1 MNFSEQLKSVENDIS
16 IKNYFENKDLL
27 QFIKTYMQVDSLIGN
42 KGEIEPIKIADKLSQ
57 IHDAINLINSNFK
70 QQLYECLGN
79 VTNND
84 IRKMI
89 NEIYNNKDD
98 NLKNTLEHFSN
109 SLTNMNSQNLN
120 EFDRKTIGIIQNMQN
135 TFNSSLDSHNITHK
149 INSIDSVLSALH
161 NTFTNNSSKKGEMT
175 ENILF
180 NNLIKAFANC
190 EVLNTSQIPNSGDI
204 MIRKENKPDI
214 LIDSKNFQNNV
225 PKIDLEKFYR
235 DCELNNCSGILCNVN
250 NGIANKDNFQVDIQ
264 DSRIYVYIANHEFDN
279 TLFQLAVKIIYNINE
294 IIKKNKTNVIEID
307 KELFER
313 IKIEFNFF
321 LQTFKQHI
329 STIKQNVNSLEQ
341 LAMNQLEQF
350 FKRSNF
356 NDLKPFS
363 CGSCGAGYESAKAL
377 KNHMLKKHDIK
388 LPSKKGRKPKA
399 DSDSG
404 TESDNHNDPTNLPK
418 KATKIKK
425 VKATESPETVPESP
439 PEPKRVQV
447 GCGTHALM
455 KRRAAEA
462 EAKTESI
469 ETESSESAKT
479 ESNVQETGSA
489 PEPKIEEKIPHL
501 LTF

>member
-1 MNFSEQLKSVENDIS
+1 MNFAEQLQIIQNDTL
-16 IKNYFENKDLL
+16 IKNYFEDRDLVH
-27 QFIKTYMQVDSLIGN
+27 FIKTYMQVDSLIGN
-42 KGEIEPIKIADKLSQ
+42 KGDLEPFKITNQLTQ
-57 IHDAINLINSNFK
+57 IQESINAINMSLK

-79 VTNND
+79 VTNNE

-89 NEIYNNKDD
+89 TEIYNNKDE
-98 NLKNTLEHFSN
+98 NLKNTLDNFVN
-109 SLTNMNSQNLN
+109 SLANINSQNLN
-120 EFDRKTIGIIQNMQN
+120 EFDRKTICIIQNMQSAFN
-135 TFNSSLDSHNITHK
+135 TSLDSHNITHK
-149 INSIDSVLSALH
+149 INSIDTVLGALH

-180 NNLIKAFANC
+180 NNLIKAFSNC
-190 EVLNTSQIPNSGDI
+190 EVLNTSQTPNSGDI

-250 NGIANKDNFQVDIQ
+250 NGIANKDHFQVDIQ

-279 TLFQLAVKIIYNINE
+279 TLFQLAVKIIYNIHE

-329 STIKQNVNSLEQ
+329 ATIKQNITSLEQ

-363 CGSCGAGYESAKAL
+363 CASCGAGYGSAKAL
-377 KNHMLKKHDIK
+377 KKHMFEKHGIK
-388 LPSKKGRKPKA
+388 LVGKKGRKPIGEQ
-399 DSDSG
+399 D
-404 TESDNHNDPTNLPK
+404 
-418 KATKIKK
+418 
-425 VKATESPETVPESP
+425 
-439 PEPKRVQV
+439 
-447 GCGTHALM
+447 
-455 KRRAAEA
+455 
-462 EAKTESI
+462 
-469 ETESSESAKT
+469 ESSESDNETT
-479 ESNVQETGSA
+479 ET
-489 PEPKIEEKIPHL
+489 PREPKVKVQKEPKPKQAKAAKYIVTEPTEPVVSEPVVSEPVVSEPVVSEPLVSEPVVTEPVVSSHL
-501 LTF
+501 RTF

>member
-1 MNFSEQLKSVENDIS
+1 MNFEEQLKNIQNDTA
-16 IKNYFENKDLL
+16 IKNYFEDRDLL
-27 QFIKTYMQVDSLIGN
+27 CFIKTYMQVDSLIGN
-42 KGEIEPIKIADKLSQ
+42 KGDIEPLRITNQLTQ
-57 IHDAINLINSNFK
+57 IQESINAINMSLK

-79 VTNND
+79 VTNNE

-89 NEIYNNKDD
+89 TEIYNNKEI
-98 NLKNTLEHFSN
+98 NLKYTLDNFVN
-109 SLTNMNSQNLN
+109 SLSNINSQNLN
-120 EFDRKTIGIIQNMQN
+120 EFDRKTIGIIQNMQS
-135 TFNSSLDSHNITHK
+135 TFNTSLDSHNIAYK
-149 INSIDSVLSALH
+149 INSIDSTLNQLH
-161 NTFTNNSSKKGEMT
+161 NTFTNNSSKKGEIT

-180 NNLIKAFANC
+180 NNLIKAFSNC
-190 EVLNTSQIPNSGDI
+190 EVLNTSQTPNSGDI

-279 TLFQLAVKIIYNINE
+279 TLFQLAVKIIYNIHE
-294 IIKKNKTNVIEID
+294 IIKKNKTNMIEID

-329 STIKQNVNSLEQ
+329 ATIKQNITSLEQ

-363 CGSCGAGYESAKAL
+363 CASCGAGYGSAKAL
-377 KNHMLKKHDIK
+377 KKHMSEKHDIK
-388 LPSKKGRKPKA
+388 LVGKKGRKPIGERSEENQQGEQSEN
-399 DSDSG
+399 SDS
-404 TESDNHNDPTNLPK
+404 EN
-418 KATKIKK
+418 
-425 VKATESPETVPESP
+425 
-439 PEPKRVQV
+439 EPKVQ
-447 GCGTHALM
+447 
-455 KRRAAEA
+455 K
-462 EAKTESI
+462 AKVP
-469 ETESSESAKT
+469 K
-479 ESNVQETGSA
+479 
-489 PEPKIEEKIPHL
+489 EPKSKQVKGIPVEIPTEIPAETPVETPIEIPAEMPSETPVDPLDEIVISNSHL
-501 LTF
+501 RTF